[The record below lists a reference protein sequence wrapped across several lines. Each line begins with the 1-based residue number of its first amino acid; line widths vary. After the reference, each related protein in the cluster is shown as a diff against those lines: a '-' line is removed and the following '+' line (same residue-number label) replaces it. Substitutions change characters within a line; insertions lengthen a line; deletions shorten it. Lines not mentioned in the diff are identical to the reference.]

1 MFGVHE
7 LTNLNVDIVFGFFF
21 FINLCV
27 SKFKE
32 TGVWKGKIISKSF
45 PGGV

>member
-1 MFGVHE
+1 MFSVHE
-7 LTNLNVDIVFGFFF
+7 VTNLNVNIVFGFFWF

-32 TGVWKGKIISKSF
+32 TGV
-45 PGGV
+45 